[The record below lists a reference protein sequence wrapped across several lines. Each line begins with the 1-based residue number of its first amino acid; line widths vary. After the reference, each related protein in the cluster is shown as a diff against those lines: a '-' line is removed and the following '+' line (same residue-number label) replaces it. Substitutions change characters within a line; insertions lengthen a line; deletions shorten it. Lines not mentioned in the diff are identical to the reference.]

1 MTTSFYKFGLSDSG
15 NISYY
20 DHGHSYDVSNQE
32 LCVDGYRRASENSL
46 SMSNEQTAVMNM
58 EWEGNENTI
67 SHENPVDCKFSVLL
81 WC

>member
-15 NISYY
+15 NISYD
-20 DHGHSYDVSNQE
+20 DHGHSYEVNNHA
-32 LCVDGYRRASENSL
+32 LCIDEYRRASENS
-46 SMSNEQTAVMNM
+46 SSVSNEQNAAMNM